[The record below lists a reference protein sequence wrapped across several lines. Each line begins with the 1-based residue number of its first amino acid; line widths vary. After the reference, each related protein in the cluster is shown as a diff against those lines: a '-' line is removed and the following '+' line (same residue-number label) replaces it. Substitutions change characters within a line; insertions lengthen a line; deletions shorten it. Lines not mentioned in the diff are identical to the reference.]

1 MKTFSLPAN
10 TRRENGFVLVTS
22 LIFLVVI
29 TLLAVSAINSST
41 LQERMASNQREK
53 SRARQAAD
61 AALRRGELL
70 LQDAAFNTPQAP
82 GSTVAVNAP
91 NDSNDNGGAIS
102 VRLWERASMIEDDQ
116 RRDMAEAFLDET
128 TWGDG
133 KPLSYVLDVQMP
145 PIEYFVEDFECVA
158 RDLNPD
164 SKAVCDGAMLYRI
177 TARARGQN
185 PAALA
190 VTQSLYE
197 KNY

>member
-1 MKTFSLPAN
+1 M
-10 TRRENGFVLVTS
+10 TS

-61 AALRRGELL
+61 AALRRGELV
-70 LQDAAFNTPQAP
+70 LQDAVFDTLQKP
-82 GSTVAVNAP
+82 GSTVIVDTPADTDNA
-91 NDSNDNGGAIS
+91 GGTLS
-102 VRLWERASMIEDDQ
+102 VRIWRRGEMIEETDQ
-116 RRDMAEAFLDET
+116 QDNPEAFLDDT
-128 TWGDG
+128 TWASG
-133 KPLSYVLDVQMP
+133 KPLNYTLDDLLAPVD
-145 PIEYFVEDFECVA
+145 YFVEDYDCIA

-164 SKAVCDGAMLYRI
+164 SEAVCDGSMLYRV

-185 PAALA
+185 PAAVA
-190 VTQSLYE
+190 VTQSIYE

>member
-1 MKTFSLPAN
+1 MHIPK

-70 LQDAAFNTPQAP
+70 LQDAAFTTPQAP
-82 GSTVAVNAP
+82 GSTVAVSFP
-91 NDSNDNGGAIS
+91 NDAKTSTGAIS
-102 VRLWERASMIEDDQ
+102 VKLWQRADMIEDEDKK
-116 RRDMAEAFLDET
+116 DSADAFLDDS
-128 TWGDG
+128 TWADG
-133 KPLSYVLDVQMP
+133 KPLSYVLDAQMP
-145 PIEYFVEDFECVA
+145 PIDYFVEDYDCVA

-164 SKAVCDGAMLYRI
+164 TSAVCDGAMLYRI

>member
-1 MKTFSLPAN
+1 MNSRSPMPP
-10 TRRENGFVLVTS
+10 RRSQNGFVLVTS

-61 AALRRGELL
+61 AALRRGELV
-70 LQDAAFNTPQAP
+70 LQDAVFDTLQKP
-82 GSTVAVNAP
+82 GSTVIVDTPADTDNA
-91 NDSNDNGGAIS
+91 GGTLS
-102 VRLWERASMIEDDQ
+102 VRIWRRGEMIEETDQ
-116 RRDMAEAFLDET
+116 QDNPEAFLDDT
-128 TWGDG
+128 TWASG
-133 KPLSYVLDVQMP
+133 KPLNYTLDDLLAPVD
-145 PIEYFVEDFECVA
+145 YFVEDYDCIA

-164 SKAVCDGAMLYRI
+164 SEAVCDGSMLYRV

-185 PAALA
+185 PAAVA
-190 VTQSLYE
+190 VTQSIYE

>member
-1 MKTFSLPAN
+1 MNSRSPMPP
-10 TRRENGFVLVTS
+10 RRSENGFVLVTS

-61 AALRRGELL
+61 AALRRGELI
-70 LQDAAFNTPQAP
+70 LQSRIFETLQRRGSVVDVDSP
-82 GSTVAVNAP
+82 G
-91 NDSNDNGGAIS
+91 DSEDSQRLS
-102 VRLWERASMIEDDQ
+102 VRIWRRNEMIESDEDPDDPQ
-116 RRDMAEAFLDET
+116 AFLDEA
-128 TWGDG
+128 TWADQ
-133 KPLSYVLDVQMP
+133 KPLSYTLDDDLLPVDYF
-145 PIEYFVEDFECVA
+145 IEDYQCIG

-164 SKAVCDGAMLYRI
+164 SKAVCDGSMLYRI
-177 TARARGQN
+177 SARARGQN

-190 VTQSLYE
+190 VTQSIYE